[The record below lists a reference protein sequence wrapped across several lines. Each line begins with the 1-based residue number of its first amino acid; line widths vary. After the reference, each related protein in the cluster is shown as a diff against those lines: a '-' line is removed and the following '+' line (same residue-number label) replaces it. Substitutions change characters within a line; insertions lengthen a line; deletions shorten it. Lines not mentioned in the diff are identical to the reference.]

1 MGNRNITTA
10 REVQLPTDE
19 EQGTGTDIWFD
30 QKKIT
35 LYYRYDQDEMRI
47 LLVDDILGSEPC
59 GLEYPSGKATDQ
71 MKLSSLNR
79 DVKEEELQAYYPIE
93 FNINNA
99 EKIAQD
105 SVMVSLAS
113 ESKFKF
119 LPFRLGDL
127 YNILNLIRSLPGTDE
142 AASMHRIRSQYP
154 IVMDVNVTPSCIPSN
169 EPWKYVSVKSL
180 GPMQHL
186 LVLASLL
193 TFWESN
199 TYGGRAIT
207 NHKYC
212 TQAPGY
218 IDAPFILEEC
228 CYLEEENMATAPSA
242 KVVCQDSQRMRKFL
256 CTIILCFTWVVL
268 VFCPLLVTCLPS
280 RRTLGAKK
288 KQSTPIEQTD
298 DTTVELTEEKSD
310 ILDSNKNEQED
321 QDDLSRRW
329 IFLDTDP
336 VHTLSSSIWAIIIKY
351 LLHSPHR
358 CIVIAMRLLFLY
370 ALGIAVGYLSYVVVQ
385 YYGSVTEFNFFFIYT
400 RIKSAIKD
408 YVTMDGIVVQCVIV
422 PLMFVFLTSLTLF
435 PFIIIPKRFAK
446 ALYWNMDCKVWGK
459 SFPCAVGT
467 NFART
472 VSPGSE
478 RISYSYLLYHN
489 LMHRM
494 KHVNETGFWVEL
506 WNSVVCRFC
515 PRLRRGPSRH
525 TPTRVPCPVQ
535 YLSLIILFPMSV
547 MVLAFHVLP
556 IFSVFTNIKSI
567 LTPSTCCGR
576 SRYVWLVFTIPL
588 TLSGLIFFFMTIF
601 DLVSL
606 LLCALTFLTV
616 DVVRE
621 SGVMLPKLIF
631 ALGILSYIRQAFV
644 DFNDKYRKL
653 KFSVFSSALDMDGFN
668 RVLQCDGRTPLLRIS
683 GPHGFEQSLPR
694 KVFDRVCDVLDPHQ
708 ANVGSTT
715 VKLTTSLLTISIFFA
730 IIWEY
735 QIFDDVTETSEA
747 FLSLI
752 TVSIPRLLGA
762 MKSAGYQ
769 KVREAR
775 KSNAIQVI
783 LEEMTVPR
791 CS

>member
-19 EQGTGTDIWFD
+19 EQGTGTVIWFD

-35 LYYRYDQDEMRI
+35 AYFRDDQDQMRI
-47 LLVDDILGSEPC
+47 LLVAEIPGSEPC
-59 GLEYPSGKATDQ
+59 GLEFPYVTLVAQAEEAIKNFSQ
-71 MKLSSLNR
+71 YMKDEVKSSLNR
-79 DVKEEELQAYYPIE
+79 DVKEGDIQAYYPIE

-99 EKIAQD
+99 EKIAQN
-105 SVMVSLAS
+105 SAMISLAY

-119 LPFRLGDL
+119 LPFCLGDL
-127 YNILNLIRSLPGTDE
+127 YNILTLLGSLPGADE
-142 AASMHRIRSQYP
+142 VASMHRIRSAYP
-154 IVMDVNVTPSCIPSN
+154 IILDVSVTPSCMPSSQ
-169 EPWKYVSVKSL
+169 PWKYVSVDSL
-180 GPMQHL
+180 GPLKNL
-186 LVLASLL
+186 LGMASYLVIWNADDNPGL
-193 TFWESN
+193 S
-199 TYGGRAIT
+199 YS
-207 NHKYC
+207 NHKSC
-212 TQAPGY
+212 TVSQGLHS
-218 IDAPFILEEC
+218 DAPFILEEC
-228 CYLEEENMATAPSA
+228 CQMQKQTLNGNYEIN
-242 KVVCQDSQRMRKFL
+242 VVCQDAQRMRKFL

-280 RRTLGAKK
+280 RRAPTAKK
-288 KQSTPIEQTD
+288 KQSTPTEQTD
-298 DTTVELTEEKSD
+298 DTTVELSEQKTE

-351 LLHSPHR
+351 LLHSPH
-358 CIVIAMRLLFLY
+358 
-370 ALGIAVGYLSYVVVQ
+370 
-385 YYGSVTEFNFFFIYT
+385 
-400 RIKSAIKD
+400 
-408 YVTMDGIVVQCVIV
+408 
-422 PLMFVFLTSLTLF
+422 
-435 PFIIIPKRFAK
+435 
-446 ALYWNMDCKVWGK
+446 
-459 SFPCAVGT
+459 
-467 NFART
+467 
-472 VSPGSE
+472 
-478 RISYSYLLYHN
+478 
-489 LMHRM
+489 
-494 KHVNETGFWVEL
+494 
-506 WNSVVCRFC
+506 
-515 PRLRRGPSRH
+515 
-525 TPTRVPCPVQ
+525 
-535 YLSLIILFPMSV
+535 
-547 MVLAFHVLP
+547 
-556 IFSVFTNIKSI
+556 
-567 LTPSTCCGR
+567 
-576 SRYVWLVFTIPL
+576 
-588 TLSGLIFFFMTIF
+588 
-601 DLVSL
+601 
-606 LLCALTFLTV
+606 
-616 DVVRE
+616 RE

-715 VKLTTSLLTISIFFA
+715 VKLTTSLLTISIFFV

-752 TVSIPRLLGA
+752 TVSIPRLFGA

-783 LEEMTVPR
+783 LEQMTVPR